1 MPRLPPCQVQFQLQ
15 PNCCCNQI
23 WVGVAPSCW
32 GSAAWCFSHFLPGA
46 SLKPQ
51 GEMPAGTHR
60 PRAYEPRMWV
70 EWMLRGA
77 ALNWWGVR
85 AGGPMLP
92 VPRRT
97 LEGPLGSN
105 QLLSSASCWSP
116 SSAAIT
122 PAPTVTGLSQFAW
135 VSPDFSKRKSCISV
149 PSQLV
154 APPVPHSC
162 TLRSC
167 SPGKCFLR
175 LCFQRDPRLW
185 QPVWVSGGT
194 CLSLR
199 PVSNQFKIRTSS
211 CGWLRPSPE
220 HRQVKKCGFC
230 FWLL

>member
-51 GEMPAGTHR
+51 GEMPAGTHG

-85 AGGPMLP
+85 TGGPMLP
-92 VPRRT
+92 SSKTYLRRSPGLKPT
-97 LEGPLGSN
+97 A
-105 QLLSSASCWSP
+105 QLRFVLVSRLCGYHS
-116 SSAAIT
+116 
-122 PAPTVTGLSQFAW
+122 LSQFAW
-135 VSPDFSKRKSCISV
+135 VSPDFSIRKSCISRTPSV

-154 APPVPHSC
+154 ALPVPHSC

-167 SPGKCFLR
+167 SPSKCFLR

-199 PVSNQFKIRTSS
+199 PVSNQFKTRTSS

-220 HRQVKKCGFC
+220 HWQVKKCSFC